1 MSGED
6 DVSEIKFDPN
16 TLAGQFLIN
25 PDILNK
31 ASPTIPSGF
40 PKNLIPLEKCQIEM
54 GRLLDCMIEHKFDNV
69 ECNGMQKSYYICKNW
84 RDSLIFKRIKEWETE
99 MFDFMSENE
108 KNVYLQSMMIK
119 KKTMIDKYEKLP
131 VIPKTRGQRI
141 RISSDIEQ
149 IDWRIKYCNDL
160 LNNTY
165 RV

>member
-1 MSGED
+1 
-6 DVSEIKFDPN
+6 
-16 TLAGQFLIN
+16 
-25 PDILNK
+25 
-31 ASPTIPSGF
+31 
-40 PKNLIPLEKCQIEM
+40 
-54 GRLLDCMIEHKFDNV
+54 
-69 ECNGMQKSYYICKNW
+69 
-84 RDSLIFKRIKEWETE
+84 
-99 MFDFMSENE
+99 
-108 KNVYLQSMMIK
+108 VYLQSMMNK